1 VAAAL
6 HALGCRPVR
15 RRAAASSD
23 VRARLVAVLL
33 ATVALLAA
41 GLASA
46 SLTVGALVLPPSQ
59 PGVNVYDFASI
70 WSSDTRAAAQQVI
83 DGIKTRTGAEV
94 AVVSW
99 PSGESSVSTG
109 GAAVDARLIMDTW
122 GVGRAGINDGLVVL
136 FDMDTTNRHGQVYL
150 ATGSGYRDKY
160 LSDAEAQS
168 IVNGDMLPRAKDGD
182 LDAALTD
189 GLAHVDR
196 VTQPGGNPERAFT
209 RVVQIVEAGIA
220 AVVVLGV
227 LALFLRTWWRRGRD
241 ARTPLIDDSVLL
253 PAPPPAL
260 TPALATVLRD
270 DLVGKDAFSAALVDL
285 GHRGLVTFSEDEGI
299 LNKLAH
305 RVDLVVPEEPL
316 SDANSATA
324 RERPLGVAEHGLY
337 LGIAGRA
344 VGGVIDSATLR
355 SGTGRELWDD
365 FKKHIGIAAASSGW
379 FRDDPNQL
387 VGRWGGIGIALAI
400 ASAIAFF
407 VLASADES
415 SPDFVKPG
423 TEPLALMVG
432 IGFLVGLGIL
442 FLSRRLAARTSDG
455 AQVLAMSLAY
465 RNTLR
470 FELQQAKTID
480 GAVAATK
487 SRLPWITTPDILTVW
502 AVALGLNSEIDGLIR
517 RTFEAA
523 GSTGS
528 GAYAPIWFSSSNGFG
543 GIGGV
548 SGLASSVASIATS
561 STSSSGGGFG
571 GGGGGGGGGAGG
583 GF

>member
-1 VAAAL
+1 LDERPVTQRATGVRAPLAAAL
-6 HALGCRPVR
+6 
-15 RRAAASSD
+15 
-23 VRARLVAVLL
+23 L
-33 ATVALLAA
+33 ATLALLAA

-46 SLTVGALVLPPSQ
+46 SLTAGALVLPPSQ

-70 WSSDTRAAAQQVI
+70 WSTDTKAAAQQVI
-83 DGIKTRTGAEV
+83 DGIKARTGAEV

-122 GVGRAGINDGLVVL
+122 GVGRAGVNDGLVVL

-150 ATGSGYRDKY
+150 ATGSGYRDQY
-160 LSDAEAQS
+160 LSDAEALS

-189 GLAHVDR
+189 GLAHLDR
-196 VTQPGGNPERAFT
+196 VTQPGGNPERAFMQ
-209 RVVQIVEAGIA
+209 VLQIVEAGIA
-220 AVVVLGV
+220 AAIGLGV

-253 PAPPPAL
+253 PAPPPNL

-270 DLVGKDAFSAALVDL
+270 DLVGKDAFTAALVDL
-285 GHRGLVTFSEDEGI
+285 GHRGLVTFSEEGGI
-299 LNKLAH
+299 LNKLH
-305 RVDLVVPEEPL
+305 HKVDLVVPDKPL
-316 SDANSATA
+316 TDAGSETA

-337 LGIAGRA
+337 VGIAGEA
-344 VGGVIDSATLR
+344 VNGVVDSTSLR
-355 SGTGRELWDD
+355 SGVGQKLWED
-365 FKKHIGIAAASSGW
+365 FKQHIGIAAASSGW
-379 FRDDPNQL
+379 FADDPNHL
-387 VGRWGGIGIALAI
+387 AGRWRAIG
-400 ASAIAFF
+400 F
-407 VLASADES
+407 VLAVAAVITFFVFAVADES
-415 SPDFVKPG
+415 SPDFVRPG
-423 TEPLALMVG
+423 AEPLAWML
-432 IGFLVGLGIL
+432 GLGALAGLAIVL
-442 FLSRRLAARTSDG
+442 FSGRLAARTSAG

-470 FELQQAKTID
+470 YELEQAKTID

-487 SRLPWITTPDILTVW
+487 SRLPWITTPDLLTVW
-502 AVALGLNSEIDGLIR
+502 AVALGLNHEIDGLIR
-517 RTFEAA
+517 RTFETT
-523 GSTGS
+523 GSTGTSAWAPVWFASS
-528 GAYAPIWFSSSNGFG
+528 GG
-543 GIGGV
+543 GGLGDIGGV